1 MISFDLECESGH
13 RFEGSFRDYEAY
25 AGQLERKLVR
35 CPVCDSPGVKRL
47 FTGCSVQARPSGS
60 VRPADPTRNIFAMLR
75 GLERFVKE
83 NCDHVGRDFAETAR
97 AIHYGQ
103 EPERAIYGESTAQ
116 EIKELTEEG
125 IGVMPIPDV
134 SKLEN

>member
-35 CPVCDSPGVKRL
+35 CPLCDSPDVKRL
-47 FTGCSVQARPSGS
+47 FTGCSVQARPAGPLK
-60 VRPADPTRNIFAMLR
+60 PADPSQNIFAMLR
-75 GLERFVKE
+75 RMERFVKE
-83 NCDHVGRDFAETAR
+83 NFDHVGRDFAETAR

-103 EPERAIYGESTAQ
+103 EPERGIYGESTVQ
-116 EIKELTEEG
+116 EMKELHEEG
-125 IGVMPIPDV
+125 IGVLPLPDV
-134 SKLEN
+134 NKIEN